1 MAFLASFSSPAVIFE
16 QLSVI
21 YALPKL
27 FVSSFTLV
35 LPFFPTGTSERM
47 EDEGDVA
54 TAFTLARILSNIP
67 ASRGGP
73 TSLVT
78 FDIHA
83 LQVFITTLINADDL
97 FLLSMFYLRF
107 LHVFVWIVGKILLW

>member
-1 MAFLASFSSPAVIFE
+1 MAFLASFSSPGVIFE

-21 YALPKL
+21 YALTKL
-27 FVSSFTLV
+27 FVASFTLV

-67 ASRGGP
+67 ISRGGP
-73 TSLVT
+73 TSLVI

-83 LQVFITTLINADDL
+83 LQVGT
-97 FLLSMFYLRF
+97 
-107 LHVFVWIVGKILLW
+107 